1 MALEDLVDLDG
12 LGEESGPSSSGK
24 GPIHMVGIG
33 WVIREYPE
41 VSVRPRGSRADRL
54 ALN

>member
-24 GPIHMVGIG
+24 ALIHMVGIG
-33 WVIREYPE
+33 WVIRESLAIPLE
-41 VSVRPRGSRADRL
+41 ETGS
-54 ALN
+54 